1 MEKLVAFSR
10 EYGADPE
17 LTVAGGGN
25 TSMKENGVLY
35 VKGSGTALATICAED
50 FVALDLEKLRRIPD
64 NTYPSEDAPREAAF
78 LADIMAARLPGEENK
93 RPSVETLLHALFPQ
107 RYVLHLHP
115 NLVNGLTCAKDGQAA
130 ASELFPRAAWV
141 DECRPGYLLA
151 MELKERIDAGAD
163 TVLMQNHGVFWAADT
178 PEQLKTMLE
187 SMLSTLEKAIAAG
200 YDSALDIPPALDKPF
215 TPDQIV
221 YCGLGPDL
229 PESDAAKQNWEG
241 AKKIAR
247 YAASFGGQH
256 PMSDDMIDFIT
267 HWEAENYRRKQA

>member
-10 EYGADPE
+10 KYGADLE

-25 TSMKENGVLY
+25 TSMKENGFLY
-35 VKGSGTALATICAED
+35 VKGSGTALATIRAED
-50 FVALDLEKLRRIPD
+50 FVALDLKKLRKIPE

-78 LADIMAARLPGEENK
+78 LADILAARLPGEENK

-115 NLVNGLTCAKDGQAA
+115 NLVNGLTCAKNGQAA
-130 ASELFPRAAWV
+130 ASELFPEAAWV

-178 PEQLKTMLE
+178 PEQLDAMLN
-187 SMLSTLEKAIAAG
+187 SMLSTLEKAIEVR
-200 YDSALDIPPALDKPF
+200 YDSALDVPPSLDKPF

-229 PESDAAKQNWEG
+229 PDSEAARQNWEG
-241 AKKIAR
+241 AVKIAR
-247 YAASFGGQH
+247 YAASFGGQR
-256 PMSDDMIDFIT
+256 PMSEDMIDFIT